1 MPNRQNENIE
11 ALAEKLLNG
20 SITAEERVLLENW
33 YAEMPSIKPEWTLRD
48 QSSSDLQARILNVI
62 QSRIGFQRKSL
73 KLWKAIG
80 IAAAILLASSAVL
93 WLGQDKN
100 ATVKIVQQIKTSTK
114 GKITK
119 VYLPDHSIV
128 WLKGESRLDYPS
140 KFGAT
145 TRNVTLHGEA
155 LFEVAKDRKHPFV
168 INSGK
173 YITRVL
179 GTSFNINEN
188 AGDKTFKLTV
198 LTGKVSISERVKN
211 SVKPT
216 SPIIVT
222 PGKVF
227 QVLNAKALPEI
238 IPAQESKKALM
249 LHGTEY
255 DMNFENISFEEIK
268 NRIEKK
274 FNVKIKADQT
284 AYQNCY
290 LSADVTDQSLI
301 NTLKVICPAIGS
313 TYSTNKLDEITIT
326 GGGCN

>member
-1 MPNRQNENIE
+1 MPNKQNENIE
-11 ALAEKLLNG
+11 NLAEKLLNG
-20 SITAEERVLLENW
+20 SITTEERVLLENW
-33 YAEMPSIKPEWTLRD
+33 YAETPSVRPEWTLQD

-62 QSRIGFQRKSL
+62 QSRIRLQRKTF
-73 KLWKAIG
+73 KLWKAVG
-80 IAAAILLASSAVL
+80 IAAAILMASAAVM

-100 ATVKIVQQIKTSTK
+100 PAIQVVQQIKTSTK

-128 WLKGESRLDYPS
+128 WLKGESRLNYPS

-198 LTGKVSISERVKN
+198 LTGKVSISEQVKN
-211 SVKPT
+211 SAKPT
-216 SPIIVT
+216 SPVIVT

-227 QVLNAKALPEI
+227 QVLDAKALPEI
-238 IPAQESKKALM
+238 IVAQESKKALI
-249 LHGTEY
+249 LSGTEY
-255 DMNFENISFEEIK
+255 DMNFENTGFEEIK

-313 TYSTNKLDEITIT
+313 TYSINNLNEITIT